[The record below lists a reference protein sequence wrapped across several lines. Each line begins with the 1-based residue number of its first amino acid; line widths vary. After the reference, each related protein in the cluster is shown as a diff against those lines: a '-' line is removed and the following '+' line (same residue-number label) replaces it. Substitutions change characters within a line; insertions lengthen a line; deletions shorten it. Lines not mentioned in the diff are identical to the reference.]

1 MMCQSNPEMMIAPF
15 VIFAAIFMLISFIV
29 LLFKI
34 FLWWRIFSKAGFSGA
49 FALLM
54 LVPGLGELI
63 IICVLAF
70 STWPILKAPPLPQQ
84 QPQAN

>member
-1 MMCQSNPEMMIAPF
+1 MMCQTNPEMMYAPIMF
-15 VIFAAIFMLISFIV
+15 VFFGIFILISFVV
-29 LLFKI
+29 LLFKL

-49 FALLM
+49 FAFLM

-70 STWPILKAPPLPQQ
+70 STWPITKMPPLPQQ
-84 QPQAN
+84 PPQV